1 MNRSWSF
8 TDLEFVVM
16 WRHFGDEGPPRPF
29 VYTTDIP
36 LEDDFQREC
45 TRLRDRMLARPDHTL
60 FDAVRDCTRP
70 DLAVLVTGFDG
81 HDPHRGEGA
90 VRLLAARRE
99 DRGYLLTQL
108 PGRTLLHAGGFT
120 MVQCDPLRL
129 ADMVADA
136 LPQVEAGGSG
146 HILLPPDPESAAG
159 VTEAHYVSADSA
171 GGAPQL
177 WDSYDEPDDAAGQRF
192 LDIVPER
199 SGSIEI
205 AQGVSRF
212 GPRGRTVRQLDWR
225 DLSGDGRY
233 VIQAGPPRTAA
244 GVDRQGLIAAINAE
258 IITVVRAIKD
268 ERV

>member
-1 MNRSWSF
+1 MTRSWNF

-16 WRHFGDEGPPRPF
+16 WRHLAGEGPPRPF

-60 FDAVRDCTRP
+60 FDAVREVTQP
-70 DLAVLVTGFDG
+70 DIAVLAWGFDG

-90 VRLLAARRE
+90 VRILAARRE

-129 ADMVADA
+129 ADMIADA
-136 LPQVEAGGSG
+136 LPEVESGDSG
-146 HILLPPDPESAAG
+146 HIVLPPDQESKAG
-159 VTEAHYVSADSA
+159 VLEAHYVSVASA
-171 GGAPQL
+171 SSAPQL
-177 WDSYDEPDDAAGQRF
+177 WDSYDEPEVASGQRF

-199 SGSIEI
+199 SGTIEI
-205 AQGVSRF
+205 AQGISRF
-212 GPRGRTVRQLDWR
+212 GPRGRTIRHLSWR
-225 DLSGDGRY
+225 DHPGDGRY
-233 VIQAGPPRTAA
+233 VIQAGPPRAA
-244 GVDRQGLIAAINAE
+244 VGVDRKGLIAAINAE

-268 ERV
+268 ERA

>member
-1 MNRSWSF
+1 MTRSWSF

-16 WRHFGDEGPPRPF
+16 WRHLADEGPPRPF

-45 TRLRDRMLARPDHTL
+45 ARLRDRMLARPDRTL
-60 FDAVRDCTRP
+60 FAAVRDCTQP
-70 DLAVLVTGFDG
+70 DIAVPVWGFDG
-81 HDPHRGEGA
+81 HDPHRGAGV
-90 VRLLAARRE
+90 VRMLAARRE

-120 MVQCDPLRL
+120 MAQCDPLRL
-129 ADMVADA
+129 ADAIAEA
-136 LPQVEAGGSG
+136 LPPVDTGGSG
-146 HILLPPDPESAAG
+146 HIVLPPDPESKTGAL
-159 VTEAHYVSADSA
+159 EAHYVSAATA

-177 WDSYDEPDDAAGQRF
+177 WDSYDEPEFAAGQRF

-199 SGSIEI
+199 SGTIEI
-205 AQGVSRF
+205 AQGFSRF
-212 GPRGRTVRQLDWR
+212 GPRGRTIRRLSWR
-225 DLSGDGRY
+225 DIPSGGRY
-233 VIQAGPPRTAA
+233 VIQPGPPRAA
-244 GVDRQGLIAAINAE
+244 VGVDRQGLIAAINAE